1 MAKNETEETPTI
13 ATPPVEP
20 TLTTEGPEGEV
31 TTDITLGDFQIILNL
46 IDLASARGAF
56 RGAELTPVGNVYTK
70 LETFLRITAEAQAE
84 AEQSTNVKVQ

>member
-13 ATPPVEP
+13 GTPPEEP
-20 TLTTEGPEGEV
+20 TLAVDGPEGEV

-70 LETFLRITAEAQAE
+70 LEAFLKQTAEAQAE
-84 AEQSTNVKVQ
+84 ADQTTTRI

>member
-13 ATPPVEP
+13 GTSPEEP
-20 TLTTEGPEGEV
+20 TLKREGPEGEEV

-70 LETFLRITAEAQAE
+70 LETFLRTTAESQASE
-84 AEQSTNVKVQ
+84 EQTNVKV

>member
-13 ATPPVEP
+13 GTSPEVPI
-20 TLTTEGPEGEV
+20 LKREGPEGEEV

-70 LETFLRITAEAQAE
+70 LETFLRTTAEAQASE
-84 AEQSTNVKVQ
+84 EQTNVKV

>member
-13 ATPPVEP
+13 GTPPEEP
-20 TLTTEGPEGEV
+20 TLAVDGPEGEV

-56 RGAELTPVGNVYTK
+56 RGGELTPVGNVYTK
-70 LETFLRITAEAQAE
+70 LETFLRQTTEAQAE
-84 AEQSTNVKVQ
+84 ADQATTRI

>member
-13 ATPPVEP
+13 GTPPEEP
-20 TLTTEGPEGEV
+20 TLTTEGTETEV

-56 RGAELTPVGNVYTK
+56 RGGELTPVGNVYSK
-70 LETFLRITAEAQAE
+70 LEAFLRQTAESQAE
-84 AEQSTNVKVQ
+84 ADQTTTRI

>member
-13 ATPPVEP
+13 GTPPEVP
-20 TLTTEGPEGEV
+20 TLKREGPEGEEV

-70 LETFLRITAEAQAE
+70 LETFLRTTAEAQASE
-84 AEQSTNVKVQ
+84 EQTNVKV

>member
-13 ATPPVEP
+13 GTPPEVP
-20 TLTTEGPEGEV
+20 TLKREGPEGEEV

-56 RGAELTPVGNVYTK
+56 RGGELTPVGNVYTK
-70 LETFLRITAEAQAE
+70 LETFLRTTAEAQASE
-84 AEQSTNVKVQ
+84 EPSTNIKV